1 MSEFSNFCKLLREK
15 SGMTIYQI
23 AKVSGMERTALNRM
37 ILGKRVP
44 KRQDMELFCEGIRAN
59 EKEKDKLRELYLMEK
74 LGKRRYE
81 NCQYIKQLLDELD
94 QDTGSPNGRYWLPDR
109 IMHTDPKD
117 SQSFIQGRE
126 EVEEF
131 IYYVIEQAYCQG
143 NVLDIYTNFPVKE
156 KILSKAVYFCSD
168 TYEKDIT
175 LVHFLIMNVNPEKYY
190 DADCNLKVLHDTL
203 LWKFRE
209 GENYMPYYTYSPIM
223 LHDLEMQLMPYYLVT
238 GSCVLFISSDFQ
250 QGILLDDPES
260 ATFYHRKMKSL
271 CGRLEPLYQ
280 SEGKWENGLFSNSTE
295 LMLKHL
301 NIQVYEKAVRIG
313 NSKKSVS
320 VVIKE
325 SSLCEAFHDFSA
337 YITEIKN
344 SAHRSAHIE
353 EQTIEDI

>member
-37 ILGKRVP
+37 ILGKRFP

-59 EKEKDKLRELYLMEK
+59 EKEKDKLRELYVMEK

-81 NCQYIKQLLDELD
+81 NGQYIRKLLEELD
-94 QDTGSPNGRYWLPDR
+94 CDEGAENRMYWLPDR
-109 IMHTDPKD
+109 MVQIDPNN
-117 SQSFIQGRE
+117 SQSFLQGRE
-126 EVEEF
+126 EVEGV
-131 IYYVIEQAYCQG
+131 ITYVLELAYCEE
-143 NVLDIYTNFPVKE
+143 NILEFYTNFPVKE
-156 KILSKAVYFCSD
+156 KVLSTAVLFFSD
-168 TYEKDIT
+168 RYKKDIP
-175 LVHFLIMNVNPEKYY
+175 LFHFLILNVNPEKYY
-190 DADCNLKVLHDTL
+190 DADCNLKVLQDTL
-203 LWKFRE
+203 IWKFRE
-209 GENYMPYYTYSPIM
+209 GENYIPYYTYSPIM

-238 GSCVLFISSDFQ
+238 GSCVLFVSSDFQ

-260 ATFYHRKMKSL
+260 AAFYHRKMKNL

-280 SEGKWENGLFSNSTE
+280 SEGKWGNGLFSNNTG
-295 LMLKHL
+295 LVLKNL
-301 NIQVYEKAVRIG
+301 DIQVYEKAVRIG
-313 NSKKSVS
+313 KSKKSVS

-344 SAHRSAHIE
+344 SAHGSAHIE
-353 EQTIEDI
+353 DQTIEDI